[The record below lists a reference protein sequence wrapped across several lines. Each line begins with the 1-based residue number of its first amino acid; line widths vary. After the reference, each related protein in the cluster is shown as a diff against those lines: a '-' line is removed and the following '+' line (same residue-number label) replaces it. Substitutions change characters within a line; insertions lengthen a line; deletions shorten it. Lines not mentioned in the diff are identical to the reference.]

1 VTPPAREPRGA
12 RVFGSLVLV
21 AWILC
26 LTTLIGGT
34 AWLYLTYDQS
44 AATHGTPP
52 RASLALSKFRE
63 AAPEDEGAPAAPSS
77 EGDPAAAQPAA
88 NAPTTPGAKNE
99 TALAGLHPHPD
110 PALLEKTDLGPLP
123 IIGKDGRAAWRVYA
137 RPFSQVEKRP
147 RIVIILMG
155 LGISAKETQQAIE
168 ILPGAVSLS
177 FAPFG
182 KNLDALIEASRRLGH
197 EVLLDLPMEPVDF
210 PRNDPGPHTLLTNVS
225 IDQNLRQLEWV
236 LSRVTGYV
244 GVSVYMGSGFATK
257 PRALTPI
264 LSELKARG
272 LMLLDTRENPLGQT
286 KTIADEIGLPVAANY
301 LFLDREPAQDAIEEN
316 LSKLEARAKERGLA
330 IGTAH
335 SYPVTVRVLRPWLD
349 TLSRKGFVL
358 APVSAAVQSRK

>member
-1 VTPPAREPRGA
+1 M
-12 RVFGSLVLV
+12 FGSLVMV

-26 LTTLIGGT
+26 LTTLIGGAT
-34 AWLYLTYDQS
+34 WLYMTHDQT
-44 AATHGTPP
+44 AATSGTLP
-52 RASLALSKFRE
+52 RASLALSKYRK
-63 AAPEDEGAPAAPSS
+63 AAPEEASAAAAYSSASDPAADQPVPAAPS
-77 EGDPAAAQPAA
+77 
-88 NAPTTPGAKNE
+88 AKKD
-99 TALAGLHPHPD
+99 TVLAGLHPHPD

-123 IIGKDGRAAWRVYA
+123 IVGKDGRAAWRVYA

-147 RIVIILMG
+147 RIAIILMG
-155 LGISAKETQQAIE
+155 LGISAKETRMAIE
-168 ILPGAVSLS
+168 SLPGPVSLS

-182 KNLDALIEASRRLGH
+182 QNLDALIESSRRQGH

-210 PRNDPGPHTLLTNVS
+210 PRNDPGPHTLLTSVS

-236 LSRVTGYV
+236 LSRVTGYI

-272 LMLLDTRENPLGQT
+272 LMLVDTRENPLGQT
-286 KTIADEIGLPVAANY
+286 KKIASEIGLPVAANY
-301 LFLDREPAQDAIEEN
+301 LFLDREPAQDLIEEN
-316 LSKLEARAKERGLA
+316 LSKLETRAKARGFA

-335 SYPVTVRVLRPWLD
+335 PYPLTMRVLRGWLES
-349 TLSRKGFVL
+349 LSSKGFVL

>member
-1 VTPPAREPRGA
+1 
-12 RVFGSLVLV
+12 VFGSLVMM

-26 LTTLIGGT
+26 LTTLIGGAT
-34 AWLYLTYDQS
+34 WLYLTYDQ
-44 AATHGTPP
+44 TTGTTGTSP
-52 RASLALSKFRE
+52 RASLALSKYRKAVPEE
-63 AAPEDEGAPAAPSS
+63 ANSAAAPSS
-77 EGDPAAAQPAA
+77 TTDPAAARPVPAA
-88 NAPTTPGAKNE
+88 PPAKKD

-123 IIGKDGRAAWRVYA
+123 IVGKDGRAAWRVYA

-147 RIVIILMG
+147 RIAIILMG
-155 LGISAKETQQAIE
+155 LGISAKETRMAIE
-168 ILPGAVSLS
+168 SLPGPVSLS

-182 KNLDALIEASRRLGH
+182 KNLDALIESSRRQGH

-210 PRNDPGPHTLLTNVS
+210 PRNDPGPHTLLTSVS

-272 LMLLDTRENPLGQT
+272 LMLVDTRENPLGQT
-286 KTIADEIGLPVAANY
+286 KKIASEIGLPVAANY
-301 LFLDREPAQDAIEEN
+301 LFLDREPARDSIEEN
-316 LSKLEARAKERGLA
+316 LSKLEARAKARGIA

-335 SYPVTVRVLRPWLD
+335 AYPLTIRVLRDWLES
-349 TLSRKGFVL
+349 LSSKGFVL
-358 APVSAAVQSRK
+358 APVSAAAQSRK